1 MQATRTGNGAR
12 GNPQGAWAGRGYGA
26 AAPQTDL
33 KVLGRAVQYIL
44 RYRWLVLLAYGSLFV
59 ATGAQLV
66 VPQLVQGIIDTIT
79 QAYAASQILVLP
91 AAAQAAAAQRLGTTV
106 AALQAAQAGAA
117 NGLILAM
124 LGIVAFSILL
134 GIFAFIQSFNAERIS
149 QNVAY
154 DFRSELFAKIQ
165 RLSFSYHDRN
175 QTGQLMIRATDDVEK
190 VRLFIG
196 QGLVL
201 ALQSV
206 VLLTAAIIV
215 LWFTNAALTLV
226 VLPILP
232 IAFIVFFVFG
242 MITQP
247 LFIQVQM
254 RISALNTVLQEN
266 LAGLKVVKAFA
277 REPQEQARFA
287 KSADDLLAWQLRVAR
302 IFSFLFPIIF
312 LIANLGQAAVLYFGG
327 RQIIQSTLTL

>member
-1 MQATRTGNGAR
+1 
-12 GNPQGAWAGRGYGA
+12 
-26 AAPQTDL
+26 
-33 KVLGRAVQYIL
+33 
-44 RYRWLVLLAYGSLFV
+44 
-59 ATGAQLV
+59 QLV
-66 VPQLVQGIIDTIT
+66 VPQLVQNIIDTIT
-79 QAYAASQILVLP
+79 NAYAANAILKLP
-91 AAAQAAAAQRLGTTV
+91 ANLQAVAAQRLGKTIEQLT
-106 AALQAAQAGAA
+106 LAQHTA
-117 NGLILAM
+117 NTDLVWAM
-124 LGIVAFSILL
+124 VGIVAFALL
-134 GIFAFIQSFNAERIS
+134 LAVFAFTQSFNAERIS

-312 LIANLGQAAVLYFGG
+312 LIANLGQAA
-327 RQIIQSTLTL
+327 